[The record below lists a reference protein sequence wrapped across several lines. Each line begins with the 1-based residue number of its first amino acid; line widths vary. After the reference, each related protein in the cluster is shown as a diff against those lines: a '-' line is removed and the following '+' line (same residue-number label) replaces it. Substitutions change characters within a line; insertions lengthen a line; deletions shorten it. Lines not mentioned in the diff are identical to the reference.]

1 MHKMGMNMKIRKT
14 KAEVLNTSI
23 LLLLSNVIFTSQ
35 IAQAQ
40 APSDWAKLPDHKIE
54 LFYPGQSSYQWLRSK
69 EHKRANKKVDQ
80 GEACESCHEGE
91 ESDIGKLLV
100 SGDRL
105 EPHPISGKPAVIDLN
120 VKVAYDSDH
129 VYFQFKWPT
138 ANNYPG
144 VAHPHWQYDGTQW
157 KQIGWPRLHEKVWK
171 EGHPAIYED
180 RFSMMLDD
188 GSVPMFAEQ
197 GCWISCHNGMRDMPE
212 LASKEAVK
220 AHTFLGGT
228 LHKKD
233 VRKYLPDSRSDDNAS
248 WAKVKPA
255 SEIAQLKS
263 DNRFVDLMQ
272 WRAHRSQPI
281 GMADD
286 GYVFEYRLTD
296 AGKNIFSK
304 NWDKTLNQPKYMFDP
319 AKVGFKS
326 RSLDQ
331 IRDLSQPSS
340 LIVEENTLAFDA
352 SVKWKKGDMIP
363 EYYVSRTMAKGSAA
377 DNGKVNAI
385 WGAGYWTLEW
395 QRKLDTGHPADDKAF
410 KEGQVYTF
418 GFAVHD
424 DNITTRGHHVSFPI
438 AVGFGVKAA
447 IQAVKIE

>member
-1 MHKMGMNMKIRKT
+1 MIIRKNNL
-14 KAEVLNTSI
+14 AVRNMS
-23 LLLLSNVIFTSQ
+23 LLLLTNIIFTQ
-35 IAQAQ
+35 TADAR
-40 APSDWAKLPDHKIE
+40 APSDWSKLADHHVK
-54 LFYPGQSSYQWLRSK
+54 LFYPGQSSYQWLRSN
-69 EHKRANKKVDQ
+69 EHKRANKKVAQ
-80 GEACESCHEGE
+80 GEACVSCHEGE
-91 ESDIGKLLV
+91 ESDIGELVV
-100 SGDRL
+100 SGKRL

-120 VKVAYDSDH
+120 VKVAYDTEH
-129 VYFQFKWPT
+129 VFFQFKWPT
-138 ANNYPG
+138 ANNFPG
-144 VAHPHWQYDGTQW
+144 NAHPHWQYDGAHW

-171 EGHPAIYED
+171 EGRPAIYED

-212 LASKEAVK
+212 LASKESVN

-233 VRKYLPDSRSDDNAS
+233 VRKYLPGSRSDNNAS
-248 WAKVKPA
+248 WEKVKPV
-255 SEIAQLKS
+255 SEIERLKS
-263 DNRFVDLMQ
+263 ESRFVDLMQ

-304 NWDKTLNQPKYMFDP
+304 NWDKTLKQPKFMFDP
-319 AKVGFKS
+319 VKVGFTS
-326 RSLDQ
+326 RNLGQ

-340 LIVEENTLAFDA
+340 LIVEDNAVAFDA
-352 SVKWKKGDMIP
+352 SAKWKKGDMIP

-377 DNGKVNAI
+377 DNSKVNAT
-385 WGAGYWTLEW
+385 WVTGYWTLEW
-395 QRKLDTGHPADDKAF
+395 HRKLDTSHPADDKAF
-410 KEGQVYTF
+410 KKGRPYTF
-418 GFAVHD
+418 SFAVHD

-438 AVGFGVKAA
+438 TIGFGVDAD
-447 IQAVKIE
+447 IQAVEIK